1 MINKKNTKRGGF
13 TLIELCIVIAV
24 LGILVALA
32 VPALST
38 IMSDARLVK
47 SEAAV
52 SSLNQS
58 LNRYIIDN
66 EAAGTVANTVDIS
79 GTPDDAEF
87 QKISKYLTIKG
98 KTGAEFADFQKA
110 VCGSGT
116 LTITGGTVA
125 AKASDESTSTDYKA
139 GVLGI
144 NSLLKAVP
152 GLDGIAKLSTEQ
164 IANIDSSNMSD
175 ELWLKL
181 AKRVNSL
188 AKSPKVDGIVIT
200 HGTDTMEETAYFLNL
215 VSHTNKAIVLT
226 GAMRP
231 ASAISADGAKNLYNA
246 VYLAADE
253 QARNK
258 GVMIAINDKIYAAR
272 DVSKTHTLNIDAFKA
287 QNSGEIGYVLHP
299 DFWGKGYACEAAR
312 CVIDFGFERLGLHR
326 IEARFMM
333 GNEQSLRVMEK
344 LGMRFEGYHADE
356 IFVKGCY
363 KTIGICAILAE

>member
-125 AKASDESTSTDYKA
+125 AGSDTA
-139 GVLGI
+139 GMTLSPVT
-144 NSLLKAVP
+144 AV
-152 GLDGIAKLSTEQ
+152 KC
-164 IANIDSSNMSD
+164 
-175 ELWLKL
+175 
-181 AKRVNSL
+181 
-188 AKSPKVDGIVIT
+188 
-200 HGTDTMEETAYFLNL
+200 
-215 VSHTNKAIVLT
+215 TN
-226 GAMRP
+226 P
-231 ASAISADGAKNLYNA
+231 
-246 VYLAADE
+246 
-253 QARNK
+253 
-258 GVMIAINDKIYAAR
+258 
-272 DVSKTHTLNIDAFKA
+272 
-287 QNSGEIGYVLHP
+287 
-299 DFWGKGYACEAAR
+299 
-312 CVIDFGFERLGLHR
+312 
-326 IEARFMM
+326 
-333 GNEQSLRVMEK
+333 
-344 LGMRFEGYHADE
+344 
-356 IFVKGCY
+356 
-363 KTIGICAILAE
+363 